1 MTINQTISKIKKLN
15 NTLSKQKKKFLF
27 FPTQAME
34 QRIKERVFV
43 KGLSTGGLKRQYSSQ
58 SWKLTRS
65 QKGKQIAFVDLNFEG
80 SLVKS
85 FKTEALPDKVVMGV
99 IDDFNYF
106 DKLGQ
111 EERYRKD
118 TMLVPNDTEVDF
130 LVDLVE
136 YSIDFVIDQAL
147 I

>member
-1 MTINQTISKIKKLN
+1 
-15 NTLSKQKKKFLF
+15 
-27 FPTQAME
+27 
-34 QRIKERVFV
+34 
-43 KGLSTGGLKRQYSSQ
+43 
-58 SWKLTRS
+58 
-65 QKGKQIAFVDLNFEG
+65 VDLNFEG